1 MTRRRDCCGRL
12 DPKLDIVVVVVVF
25 AFSKLVANPKKLL
38 YTVEGFKH
46 WGGRGYEDFV
56 PGEVTKTVPSGE
68 RNT

>member
-25 AFSKLVANPKKLL
+25 AFSKLVANPKKLF